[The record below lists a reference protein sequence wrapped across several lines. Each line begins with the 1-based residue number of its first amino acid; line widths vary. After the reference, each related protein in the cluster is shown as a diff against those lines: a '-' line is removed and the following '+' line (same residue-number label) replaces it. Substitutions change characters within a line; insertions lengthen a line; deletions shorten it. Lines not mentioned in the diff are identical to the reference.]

1 MKKTHLILTSAAL
14 LFAFALP
21 GYAQS
26 DVDDSRPR
34 LEKAISE
41 LDTFRSQ
48 VNAEMIPLASK
59 LRGLENEVIELR
71 RERERMRRSVDNQ
84 SLDLSGLQGQADAF
98 KAEAEFT
105 VNTLYDFLNRVAT
118 SLSPAEALQLKA
130 EFEPL
135 LSIVEN
141 EEALSPEKLKLLIPG
156 MEVALKRFEDIV
168 GGNRF
173 AGQAIDPDGRQ
184 LSGMFGSF
192 GPVTYFAADSGTA
205 GLVMRSQSGQ
215 PAVIE
220 IAAEFQPAI
229 ASFVTTGK
237 GMIPVDP
244 TLGRAL
250 AIRSIEE
257 SPIDQFKKG
266 GLWMWPIGTFGAIA
280 MIIAL
285 YKFFQLLSI
294 KNVTEKD
301 VNTVLAL
308 LGEDKEEEARAYAN
322 KLPNFG
328 GEMIKR
334 AIANR
339 YLPKELL
346 EEFLFEILLMVK
358 PKLERFTFVIALTA
372 SVAPLLGLLGTVTG
386 MIRTFNLLTLFGTG
400 DAKSL
405 SSGISEALLTT
416 AFGLIAAIPTLILAA
431 IITRIAAS
439 KLSSLEGVLIRVSNG
454 MAFLQVRDDLPKA
467 KVESAAT
474 VA

>member
-84 SLDLSGLQGQADAF
+84 SLDLSGLQSQADAF

-105 VNTLYDFLNRVAT
+105 VNTLYDFLNRVST
-118 SLSPAEALQLKA
+118 SLSPAEALKLKA

-141 EEALSPEKLKLLIPG
+141 EDALPSEKLELLIPG
-156 MEVALKRFEDIV
+156 MEVALNRFENIV
-168 GGNRF
+168 GGYRF
-173 AGQAIDPDGRQ
+173 DGQAIDPDGRQ
-184 LSGMFGSF
+184 LSGTFGSF

-220 IAAEFQPAI
+220 IAPEFQSAI
-229 ASFVTTGK
+229 SSFVTSGK
-237 GMIPVDP
+237 GSIPVDP

-285 YKFFQLLSI
+285 FKFFQLLSI

-308 LGEDKEEEARAYAN
+308 LGENKDEEAKQYAEN
-322 KLPNFG
+322 LPKFG

-346 EEFLFEILLMVK
+346 EEFLFEILLTVK
-358 PKLERFTFVIALTA
+358 PKLERFTFIIALTA

-454 MAFLQVRDDLPKA
+454 IAFLQVKDDLPKA
-467 KVESAAT
+467 EAKSATT

>member
-1 MKKTHLILTSAAL
+1 MKKTHLLSISASML
-14 LFAFALP
+14 LAFSLP
-21 GYAQS
+21 SYAQLGGE
-26 DVDDSRPR
+26 DAKPK
-34 LEKAISE
+34 LEKAINE

-48 VNAEMIPLASK
+48 VNAEKIPLSSK
-59 LRGLENEVIELR
+59 LRSLENEVIELR

-84 SLDLSGLQGQADAF
+84 SLDLSGLESQAEAY

-105 VNTLYDFLNRVAT
+105 VNTLYDFLNRVST
-118 SLSPAEALQLKA
+118 SLSPAEALQLKPA
-130 EFEPL
+130 FEPL
-135 LSIVEN
+135 LSIVED
-141 EEALSPEKLKLLIPG
+141 EDASATDKLEVLIPG
-156 MEVALKRFEDIV
+156 MEVALKRFENVV
-168 GGNRF
+168 GGFRF
-173 AGQAIDPDGRQ
+173 SGEAIDPMGRQ
-184 LSGMFGSF
+184 LAGNFGAF
-192 GPVTYFAADSGTA
+192 GPVTYFAADSGPA

-220 IAAEFQPAI
+220 IAPEFQSAI

-257 SPIDQFKKG
+257 SPIDQFNKG
-266 GLWMWPIGTFGAIA
+266 GLWMWPIGTFGLIA
-280 MIIAL
+280 MIVAL
-285 YKFFQLLSI
+285 FKFGQLISI

-301 VNTVLAL
+301 VNTVLEL
-308 LGEDKEEEARAYAN
+308 LAEDKDEEAKAYAN
-322 KLPNFG
+322 KLPKFG

-346 EEFLFEILLMVK
+346 EEFLFEILLTVK

-454 MAFLQVRDDLPKA
+454 IAFLQVQDELPAA
-467 KVESAAT
+467 KTGASAT
-474 VA
+474 VS

>member
-1 MKKTHLILTSAAL
+1 MKKTHLLSISACMLLAL
-14 LFAFALP
+14 ASP
-21 GYAQS
+21 TYAQTGG
-26 DVDDSRPR
+26 DDSKVK

-48 VNAEMIPLASK
+48 VNAEKIPLSSK
-59 LRGLENEVIELR
+59 LRSLENEVIELR

-84 SLDLSGLQGQADAF
+84 SLDLTGLQKQADDY

-118 SLSPAEALQLKA
+118 SLSPAEAVQLKPA
-130 EFEPL
+130 FEPL

-141 EEALSPEKLKLLIPG
+141 EDASVTDKLEVLIPG
-156 MEVALKRFEDIV
+156 LDIALQRFENIV
-168 GGNRF
+168 GGYRF
-173 AGQAIDPDGRQ
+173 PGEAIDPLGRQ
-184 LSGMFGSF
+184 LSGNFGSF
-192 GPVTYFAADSGTA
+192 GPVTYFAADGGTA

-220 IAAEFQPAI
+220 IAPEFEAAI
-229 ASFVTTGK
+229 ASFVNTGK

-257 SPIDQFKKG
+257 SPIDQFNKG
-266 GLWMWPIGTFGAIA
+266 GLWMWPIGTFGLIA
-280 MIIAL
+280 MIVAL
-285 YKFFQLLSI
+285 FKFAQLMSI

-301 VNTVLAL
+301 VNTVLTL
-308 LGEDKEEEARAYAN
+308 LGENKEDEAKAYAN
-322 KLPNFG
+322 KLPKFG

-346 EEFLFEILLMVK
+346 EEFLFEILLTVK

-439 KLSSLEGVLIRVSNG
+439 KLSSLEGVMVRITNG
-454 MAFLQVRDDLPKA
+454 MAFLQVKDELPEA
-467 KVESAAT
+467 KSVPAA
-474 VA
+474 

>member
-1 MKKTHLILTSAAL
+1 MKKTQLILTFAAML
-14 LFAFALP
+14 LTFNLS

-26 DVDDSRPR
+26 EVDDSKSR
-34 LEKAISE
+34 LESAISD
-41 LDTFRSQ
+41 LDTFRSK
-48 VNAEMIPLASK
+48 VNAEKIPLSST
-59 LRGLENEVIELR
+59 LRGLDNEVIELR

-84 SLDLSGLQGQADAF
+84 SLDLAGLQNQADAF

-105 VNTLYDFLNRVAT
+105 VNTLYDFLNRVTT
-118 SLSPAEALQLKA
+118 SLSPAEALKLKA

-135 LSIVEN
+135 LSIVED
-141 EEALSPEKLKLLIPG
+141 EDATAPDKLEVLIPG
-156 MEVALKRFEDIV
+156 MDVALNRFENIV
-168 GGNRF
+168 GGFRF
-173 AGQAIDPDGRQ
+173 AGEAIDPLGRQ
-184 LSGMFGSF
+184 LSGTFGAF
-192 GPVTYFAADSGTA
+192 GPVTYFAAESGPA

-220 IAAEFQPAI
+220 IAPEFQSAI
-229 ASFVTTGK
+229 ASFVSTGK

-266 GLWMWPIGTFGAIA
+266 GLWMWPIGTFGLIA
-280 MIIAL
+280 MIAAL
-285 YKFFQLLSI
+285 FKFAQLLSI
-294 KNVTEKD
+294 KNVTEAD
-301 VNTVLAL
+301 VTTVLNL
-308 LGEDKEEEARAYAN
+308 LGEDKDEEAKAYVN
-322 KLPNFG
+322 TLPKFG
-328 GEMIKR
+328 GEMMKR

-346 EEFLFEILLMVK
+346 EEMLFEILLVVK
-358 PKLERFTFVIALTA
+358 PKLERFTYVIALTA

-416 AFGLIAAIPTLILAA
+416 AFGLIVAIPTLILAA

-439 KLSSLEGVLIRVSNG
+439 KLASLEGVLVRVTNG
-454 MAFLQVRDDLPKA
+454 VAFLQIKDELPQPK
-467 KVESAAT
+467 SAN
-474 VA
+474 VAV